1 LSANQFDRG
10 FIFVLRKMTQNFKA
24 LALTYKT
31 APVAIREQV
40 SLNEAA
46 AKKLH
51 QFIKNY
57 TTATDVLIVSTCN
70 RTEIYYVAE
79 RDFSLE
85 IFKGLSLIKSCDAG
99 FEQHF
104 TTFQGLEAVSH
115 LFAVSLGLDAQV
127 MGDLQISGQVKN
139 AYQWS
144 ADENMAGPF
153 LHRLMHTI
161 FFANKRV
168 VQETAFRD
176 GAASIS
182 YAAKELA
189 EDLTSDIRSPKV
201 LVIGVGEIG
210 QDFCLNL
217 ADSRIEQVTI
227 LNRTQEKAEK
237 LAQKYNFNFGGTE
250 DLLPEIQKADVIVSS
265 VSGNQPL
272 ITRELLK
279 EIKIF
284 THKYFID
291 LSVPR
296 SIEPSIEEIPGA
308 IVYNMDDIREKT
320 NEALEKRKASVPA
333 VQAIIQESI
342 SEFEDWSKE
351 MIVSPTIQKL
361 KSTLEQIRKEEI
373 ARFLKNAK
381 PEEAQKLEEMS
392 RSLMQKIL
400 KYPVLQLK
408 AACKRGEAESLSVLL
423 NNLFNVEG
431 QSEKADRNN
440 HPSNH

>member
-1 LSANQFDRG
+1 MYFT
-10 FIFVLRKMTQNFKA
+10 MTQNFKA

-31 APVAIREQV
+31 APVALREQV
-40 SLNEAA
+40 SLNEVAT
-46 AKKLH
+46 KKLH
-51 QFIKNY
+51 QFIREY

-70 RTEIYYVAE
+70 RTEIYYLAE
-79 RDFSLE
+79 KDFSIE
-85 IFKGLSLIKSCDAG
+85 IFKGLSLLKNCERG

-104 TTFQGLEAVSH
+104 TNLNGQDAVLH
-115 LFAVSLGLDAQV
+115 LFEVSLGLDAQV

-168 VQETAFRD
+168 VQETSFRD

-189 EDLTSDIRSPKV
+189 EDLTIDIHSPKV
-201 LVIGVGEIG
+201 LVVGVGEIG

-217 ADSRIEQVTI
+217 ANSRLENVTI
-227 LNRTQEKAEK
+227 LNRTQDKAEN
-237 LAQKYNFNFGGTE
+237 LAQKYNFRFGGIE

-265 VSGNQPL
+265 ISGSQPL
-272 ITRELLK
+272 ITLALLK
-279 EIKIF
+279 QVRIL

-291 LSVPR
+291 LSMPR
-296 SIEPSIEEIPGA
+296 SIEATVEEIPGA
-308 IVYNMDDIREKT
+308 IVYNLDDIREKT
-320 NEALEKRKASVPA
+320 NEALEKRRSSVPA
-333 VQAIIQESI
+333 VQAIIKDAI
-342 SEFEDWSKE
+342 LDFEDWSKE
-351 MIVSPTIQKL
+351 MIISPTIQKL
-361 KSTLEQIRKEEI
+361 KNTLEQIRKEEI
-373 ARFLKNAK
+373 ARYIKNAK

-408 AACKRGEAESLSVLL
+408 AACKRGDAESISELL

-431 QSEKADRNN
+431 QSEKINK
-440 HPSNH
+440 